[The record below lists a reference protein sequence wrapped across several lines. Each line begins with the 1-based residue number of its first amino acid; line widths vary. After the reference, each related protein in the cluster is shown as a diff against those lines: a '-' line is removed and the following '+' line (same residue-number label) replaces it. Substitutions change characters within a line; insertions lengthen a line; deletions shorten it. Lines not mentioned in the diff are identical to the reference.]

1 MLRGIEVGNGAGDLE
16 DAVVGMGGEVEAL
29 DGTGE
34 EETALL
40 VEDSVLL
47 NEKTGHLGIAMDT
60 GTVLVTFRL
69 TFTGSVTDEGAVFAV
84 RCLGEI

>member
-1 MLRGIEVGNGAGDLE
+1 MLRGIEVGNGA
-16 DAVVGMGGEVEAL
+16 GGEVEAL

-47 NEKTGHLGIAMDT
+47 NERTSHLGIAMDT
-60 GTVLVTFRL
+60 GTVLVTLRL
-69 TFTGSVTDEGAVFAV
+69 TVTGSVTDEDAVFAV